1 MTLIKSLLRLAGRPF
16 WTVAGVV
23 SVAIGAVGVVLP
35 VLPTTPFV
43 ILGAFCFA
51 KGSPRLAHALE
62 RNRIFGPMITDWRA
76 YGAIAPRY
84 KLIAHGMMVAA
95 LLLSIV
101 AGVSSM
107 VLLVQIICMAG
118 ASAYILT
125 RPSDGIPRK

>member
-1 MTLIKSLLRLAGRPF
+1 MTLIKSLLRMAGRPI

-35 VLPTTPFV
+35 VLPPTPFV

-51 KGSPRLAHALE
+51 KGSPQLAHALE
-62 RNRIFGPMITDWRA
+62 QNRIFGPMITDWRA

-84 KLIAHGMMVAA
+84 KLIAHGMMAAA
-95 LLLSIV
+95 LLLSV
-101 AGVSSM
+101 FVGVSVK
-107 VLLVQIICMAG
+107 VLLIQIFCMAG

-125 RPSDGIPRK
+125 RPSDGRPPE